1 MNRRFTN
8 FIRFLIDEC
17 LPPIIRDSR
26 LFMYPFFFFAYRGR
40 NVHTTMAFKSR
51 VWKMSKDDYTEFY
64 KNLKSISRD
73 RQTDLNS
80 ECIARIGAILKNGNF
95 DSVLD
100 VGCGNG
106 FLLNELA
113 KNFPDK
119 KFSGIDVKT
128 PSTKNF
134 SFTQGDIS
142 EMPFKDRSFDL
153 VICSH
158 VLEHCTNLKEVISE
172 IKRVA
177 KKNIIVVVPCQ
188 RPYYYTLDEHVHF
201 FYYKELLTHNLGLDS
216 YECEKLKGDW
226 FYSGQI
232 TEMFGKSS
240 RAC

>member
-1 MNRRFTN
+1 MSRRFTN

-17 LPPIIRDSR
+17 LPPIIRDNR
-26 LFMYPFFFFAYRGR
+26 FFMYPFFFIAYRGYD
-40 NVHTTMAFKSR
+40 VSSTMAFKSR
-51 VWKMSKDDYTEFY
+51 VWKMSKDDYAEFY

-80 ECIARIGAILKNGNF
+80 DCIARIISTLKKGTF
-95 DSVLD
+95 DTVLD

-106 FLLNELA
+106 FLLSELMRV
-113 KNFPDK
+113 FPDK

-128 PSTKNF
+128 PSASNL

-142 EMPFKDRSFDL
+142 KMPFADKSFDL

-158 VLEHCTNLKEVISE
+158 VLEHCTNLDEVVAE

-177 KKNIIVVVPCQ
+177 KKSVVIVVPCQ

-201 FYYKELLTHNLGLDS
+201 FFYQELLTHNMGLNHFA
-216 YECEKLKGDW
+216 CEKIDGDW
-226 FYSGQI
+226 FYVAQL
-232 TEMFGKSS
+232 
-240 RAC
+240 